1 MTTGTSSPIIEAASP
16 LFTPVPLRGNGTLD
30 GLAAAGFSADMAA
43 RFAKAPLGPQTY
55 RGISFEVNAVVILG
69 EEPVTVSVAP
79 TRAPWLVFLHAGDEW
94 TLPANPFGPVSALPR
109 RFPLGERM
117 AEYTVTYEDGKE
129 IALPIRCRHEIMQGQ
144 FGWPGMGIACVP
156 HRKPAPMQAE
166 GDDRAM
172 LGHWGHLQCRAHYPS
187 AIEAAWTLWAWE
199 NPHPE
204 KAITTIRF
212 SPVDGKVIIGAI
224 SAGQTTEHPL
234 RWRAR
239 RKAVL
244 KVPEGETA
252 DVHVDELGRS
262 RLIQLDLGQVISLTP
277 RREYPNEAWDET
289 YNNQLPTVSERELII
304 EYASHAEA
312 RFHLPGGTM
321 PVSEVEAKGGG
332 NLRPVAPSDQSVRL
346 RVVEQGSRTP
356 VAARL
361 HLHGEAGEYLA
372 PVDRHRIPNL
382 AWFEDYSVD
391 YSHNWVHHATYID
404 GETTVL
410 LPQGRVYLEITKGF
424 EIRPIRRVYQVTP
437 ETTEIEIEVEKV
449 LPWRERGWIT
459 ADTHVHFLSPQSA
472 MLEGAGEGVNIVN
485 VLASQWGELMTNV
498 GDFDGK
504 TTHGAG
510 SEYQVR
516 VGTENRQFVLGHIS
530 LLGYEGNIIA
540 PMTTGGPQESAIGD
554 PVSILLT
561 EWAQQC
567 KAQNGLV
574 VLPHFPH
581 PRLENAATIV
591 SGNAD
596 AIEMAAWSDMYS
608 GIDPYSLLDW
618 YRYLNNGYLTAAVA
632 GTDKMAAS
640 TAVGTIRTYA
650 WVGTEQPFTYEAW
663 KDAVRQARTFVS
675 YGPLLEFL
683 VEGQPAGSRL
693 KLYAFGGT
701 VDVTWEAASVTTP
714 MTEVALIVN
723 GEIRE
728 SRAVQPDRDAGH
740 FTVKVDRSSWIALMV
755 RGKYPDR
762 NHDMIAAHTSPVMV
776 EVEGSPF
783 YAAADAL
790 SILQQIEG
798 ALAYLD
804 TVATRAEAQAYQRM
818 RLLLTSVHRTLHNR
832 MHQQGHFH
840 EHTMTEDHREH
851 H

>member
-1 MTTGTSSPIIEAASP
+1 MTTSIASPIIEAASP
-16 LFTPVPLRGNGTLD
+16 LFSPVPFPGNGKLSE
-30 GLAAAGFSADMAA
+30 LAAAGFSADMAE
-43 RFAKAPLGPQTY
+43 RFAKAPVGPQTY
-55 RGISFEVNAVVILG
+55 RGIPFEVNEVVILG
-69 EEPVTVSVAP
+69 EAPVTVSVVP
-79 TRAPWLVFLHAGDEW
+79 VRAPWLVFLHAGDEW
-94 TLPANPFGPVSALPR
+94 PLPENPFGPVSPLPR
-109 RFPLGERM
+109 RFPLGQQL
-117 AEYTVTYEDGKE
+117 AEYAVTYEDGEE
-129 IALPIRCRHEIMQGQ
+129 ILLPIRSRYEITQGQ
-144 FGWPGMGIACVP
+144 FGWPGMGIGCVP
-156 HRKPAPMQAE
+156 HNKPAPMQTE
-166 GDDRAM
+166 GDDLVM
-172 LGHWGHLQCRAHYPS
+172 FSHWGLRQTRAQYAS
-187 AIEAAWTLWAWE
+187 AIEAAWSLWAWE

-204 KAITTIRF
+204 KAVIAIRF
-212 SPVDGKVIIGAI
+212 TPADGKVVIGAI
-224 SAGQTTEHPL
+224 SAGQVTEHPL
-234 RWRAR
+234 RWRTR

-244 KVPEGETA
+244 ALPEGQA
-252 DVHVDELGRS
+252 GDVHVDELGRS
-262 RLIQLDLGQVISLTP
+262 RLIQLDLGQVISLTE
-277 RREYPNEAWDET
+277 RREYPNEAWDAT
-289 YNNQLPTVSERELII
+289 YNNQLPTISKREII
-304 EYASHAEA
+304 VEYASHAEA
-312 RFHLPGGTM
+312 RFHLLGGAI
-321 PVSEVEAKGGG
+321 PVAEVEGKGSES
-332 NLRPVAPSDQSVRL
+332 LRPVAPSDQSVRL
-346 RVVEQGSRTP
+346 RVVERGSRRP
-356 VAARL
+356 VAVRL

-391 YSHNWVHHATYID
+391 YSHLWVHHCTYID

-410 LPQGRVYLEITKGF
+410 LPRGKVYLEITKGF
-424 EIRPIRRVYQVTP
+424 EIRPIRRVYSVTP

-449 LPWRERGWIT
+449 LPWREKGWIT

-510 SEYQVR
+510 GEYQVR

-530 LLGYEGNIIA
+530 LVGYEGNIIA
-540 PMTTGGPQESAIGD
+540 PMTTGGPGESAIGD
-554 PVSILLT
+554 PVGILLT
-561 EWAQQC
+561 EWARQC

-574 VLPHFPH
+574 IIPHFPH

-596 AIEMAAWSDMYS
+596 AIEVCAWSDMYS

-650 WVGTEQPFTYEAW
+650 WVGNEQPFTYEAW
-663 KDAVRQARTFVS
+663 KEAIRKARTFVS
-675 YGPLLEFL
+675 YGPLLEFA

-693 KLYAFGGT
+693 KMDASGGT
-701 VDVTWEAASVTTP
+701 VDVTWELASVTTP
-714 MTEVALIVN
+714 MTELNLIVN

-728 SRAVQPDRDAGH
+728 SRPVKPERDAGH
-740 FTVKVDRSSWIALMV
+740 FTVRVDRGSWLALLV

-762 NHDMIAAHTSPVMV
+762 ERDMIAAHTSPVMV
-776 EVEGSPF
+776 EVDGSPF

-790 SILQQIEG
+790 SILRQIEG

-804 TVATRAEAQAYQRM
+804 TVATRAETAAYQRM

-832 MHQQGHFH
+832 MHRQGHFH
-840 EHTMTEDHREH
+840 QHTATEDHSEH
-851 H
+851 R

>member
-1 MTTGTSSPIIEAASP
+1 MTTSTASPIIEAASP
-16 LFTPVPLRGNGTLD
+16 LFTPLPFKGNGRLTD
-30 GLAAAGFSADMAA
+30 LAAAGFSADMAA
-43 RFAKAPLGPQTY
+43 RFAKAPTGPQAY
-55 RGISFEVNAVVILG
+55 RGIPFEVGEVAILG
-69 EEPVTVSVAP
+69 EQPVTVSVAP

-94 TLPANPFGPVSALPR
+94 ALPENPFGPVSALPR

-117 AEYTVTYEDGKE
+117 AEYTVVYEDGEE

-187 AIEAAWTLWAWE
+187 AIEAAWTLWAWQ
-199 NPHPE
+199 NPRPE
-204 KAITTIRF
+204 QAVTAVRF
-212 SPVDGKVIIGAI
+212 TPVDGKVIIGAI
-224 SAGQTTEHPL
+224 SAGQTAEHPL

-244 KVPEGETA
+244 KVPEGEAA

-277 RREYPNEAWDET
+277 RREYPNETWGAT
-289 YNNQLPTVSERELII
+289 YNNQLPTVSERELIV

-312 RFHLPGGTM
+312 RFHLPDGII
-321 PVSEVEAKGGG
+321 PVSEVEERGGG
-332 NLRPVAPSDQSVRL
+332 NLRLVAPSDRSVRL
-346 RVVEQGSRTP
+346 RVVEQGSRKP

-410 LPQGRVYLEITKGF
+410 LPQGKVYLEITKGF
-424 EIRPIRRVYQVTP
+424 EIRPIRRVYTVTP

-449 LPWRERGWIT
+449 LPWRERGWVT

-591 SGNAD
+591 SGNVD

-618 YRYLNNGYLTAAVA
+618 YRYLNNGYLTAAVG

-650 WVGTEQPFTYEAW
+650 WVGNEQPFTYEAW
-663 KDAVRQARTFVS
+663 KDAVRQARTFVT
-675 YGPLLEFL
+675 YGPLLEFA

-728 SRAVQPDRDAGH
+728 SRTVQPDRDAGH

-804 TVATRAEAQAYQRM
+804 TVATRAEVNAYQRM

-840 EHTMTEDHREH
+840 QHSATEDHREH
-851 H
+851 R

>member
-1 MTTGTSSPIIEAASP
+1 MTTNTASPIIEAASP
-16 LFTPVPLRGNGTLD
+16 LFSPVPFSGNGKLTE
-30 GLAAAGFSADMAA
+30 LAAAGFSADMAA
-43 RFAKAPLGPQTY
+43 RFAKAPAGPQTY
-55 RGISFEVNAVVILG
+55 RGIPFEVNEAVILG
-69 EEPVTVSVAP
+69 GEPVTVGVAAIN
-79 TRAPWLVFLHAGDEW
+79 APWLVFLHAGDEW
-94 TLPANPFGPVSALPR
+94 PLPDNPFGPVSPVPR
-109 RFPLGERM
+109 RFPLGETL
-117 AEYTVTYEDGKE
+117 AEYTVIFADGE
-129 IALPIRCRHEIMQGQ
+129 EVVLPIRCRYEIMQGQ
-144 FGWPGMGIACVP
+144 FGWPGMGIGCVP
-156 HRKPAPMQAE
+156 HQKPAPMQAE

-172 LGHWGHLQCRAHYPS
+172 LGQWGLIQCRAHYSS
-187 AIEAAWTLWAWE
+187 AIEAAWSLWAWE
-199 NPHPE
+199 NPRPE
-204 KAITTIRF
+204 KAVVALRF
-212 SPVDGKVIIGAI
+212 SPVDGKVVIGAV
-224 SAGQTTEHPL
+224 SAGRTTEHPL

-244 KVPEGETA
+244 KIPEGESA
-252 DVHVDELGRS
+252 DAHVDELGRS
-262 RLIQLDLGQVISLTP
+262 RLIQLDLGQVISLAP
-277 RREYPNEAWDET
+277 RREYPHEGWEAT
-289 YNNQLPTVSERELII
+289 YNNQLPAVSARELIV

-312 RFHLPGGTM
+312 CFHLLGGVI
-321 PVSEVEAKGGG
+321 PVAKIEDKGSGD
-332 NLRPVAPSDQSVRL
+332 LRPVAPSDQSVRL
-346 RVVEQGSRTP
+346 RVVERGSRKP
-356 VAARL
+356 VAVRL

-372 PVDRHRIPNL
+372 PVDRHRIPNP

-391 YSHNWVHHATYID
+391 YSHQWTHHCTYID

-410 LPQGRVYLEITKGF
+410 LPQGKVYVEITKGF
-424 EIRPIRRVYQVTP
+424 EIRPIRRVYEVTP
-437 ETTEIEIEVEKV
+437 ETAEIEIEVEKV
-449 LPWRERGWIT
+449 LPWREKGWIT

-530 LLGYEGNIIA
+530 LVGYEGNIIA

-554 PVSILLT
+554 PVSCLLT
-561 EWAQQC
+561 EWARQC
-567 KAQNGLV
+567 RAQNGLV
-574 VLPHFPH
+574 ILPHFPH
-581 PRLENAATIV
+581 PRLENAAVIA
-591 SGNAD
+591 SGSAD
-596 AIEMAAWSDMYS
+596 AIEMCAWSDMYS

-618 YRYLNNGYLTAAVA
+618 YRYLNNGYMTAAVA

-650 WVGTEQPFTYEAW
+650 WVGNEQPFTYEAW
-663 KDAVRQARTFVS
+663 KEAIRRARTFVS
-675 YGPLLEFL
+675 YGPLLEFA

-701 VDVTWEAASVTTP
+701 VDVTWEVASVTTP
-714 MTEVALIVN
+714 MTEVSLIVN

-728 SRAVQPDRDAGH
+728 TRSVKPNRDAGN
-740 FTVKVDRSSWIALMV
+740 FTVKVDRSSWLALLV

-762 NHDMIAAHTSPVMV
+762 ERDMIAAHTSPVMV

-804 TVATRAEAQAYQRM
+804 TVATRAETAAYQRM
-818 RLLLTSVHRTLHNR
+818 RLLLTSVHRDLHNR
-832 MHQQGHFH
+832 MHRQGHFH
-840 EHTMTEDHREH
+840 QHTATEDHAEH
-851 H
+851 Q

>member
-1 MTTGTSSPIIEAASP
+1 MTTDTASPIIEAASP
-16 LFTPVPLRGNGTLD
+16 LFAPAPFRGNGRLTE
-30 GLAAAGFSADMAA
+30 LAAARFSAEMAE
-43 RFAKAPLGPQTY
+43 RFAKAPAGPQTH
-55 RGISFEVNAVVILG
+55 RGIPFDINEVAILG
-69 EEPVTVSVAP
+69 EAPVTVSVAP

-94 TLPANPFGPVSALPR
+94 PLPENPFGPVSPLPR
-109 RFPLGERM
+109 RFPLGQQL
-117 AEYTVTYEDGKE
+117 AEYAVIFADGEE
-129 IALPIRCRHEIMQGQ
+129 ILLPIRSRYEITQGQ
-144 FGWPGMGIACVP
+144 FGWPGMGIGCVP
-156 HRKPAPMQAE
+156 HQKPAPVPME

-172 LGHWGHLQCRAHYPS
+172 LGAWGMLQTRVQYAS

-199 NPHPE
+199 NPRPE
-204 KAITTIRF
+204 QTVTAVRF
-212 SPVDGKVIIGAI
+212 TPVDGKVVIGAI
-224 SAGQTTEHPL
+224 SAGQTAGHPL

-244 KVPEGETA
+244 IVPDGETA
-252 DVHVDELGRS
+252 DVHIDELGRS
-262 RLIQLDLGQVISLTP
+262 RLIQLDLGQVISLTE
-277 RREYPNEAWDET
+277 RREYPNETWEGT
-289 YNNQLPTVSERELII
+289 YNNQLPTVSAREVIV

-312 RFHLPGGTM
+312 RFHLPGGII
-321 PVSEVEAKGGG
+321 PVADVEEKGSGS
-332 NLRPVAPSDQSVRL
+332 LRTVAPSNQSVRL
-346 RVVEQGSRTP
+346 RVVERESRKP
-356 VAARL
+356 VAACL

-391 YSHNWVHHATYID
+391 YSHQWTHHATYID

-410 LPQGRVYLEITKGF
+410 LPQGKVYVEITKGF
-424 EIRPIRRVYQVTP
+424 EIRPIRRVYQVTT

-498 GDFDGK
+498 GDFDGR

-510 SEYQVR
+510 GEYQVR
-516 VGTENRQFVLGHIS
+516 VGTENRQFALGHIS
-530 LLGYEGNIIA
+530 LVGYEGKIIA

-561 EWAQQC
+561 EWARQC

-574 VLPHFPH
+574 ILPHFPH

-591 SGNAD
+591 SGSVD
-596 AIEMAAWSDMYS
+596 AVEMCAWSDMYS

-618 YRYLNNGYLTAAVA
+618 YRYLNNGYMTAAVA

-650 WVGTEQPFTYEAW
+650 WVGNEEPFTYDAW
-663 KDAVRQARTFVS
+663 KDAIRQARTFVS
-675 YGPLLEFL
+675 YGPLLEFA

-701 VDVTWEAASVTTP
+701 VDVTWEVASVTTP

-728 SRAVQPDRDAGH
+728 SRAVEPDRDAGH
-740 FTVKVDRSSWIALMV
+740 FTVKVDRSSWLALMV

-762 NHDMIAAHTSPVMV
+762 ERDMIAAHTSPVMV

-798 ALAYLD
+798 ALAYID
-804 TVATRAEAQAYQRM
+804 TVATRAEANAYQRM
-818 RLLLTSVHRTLHNR
+818 RLLLTSVHRELHNR
-832 MHQQGHFH
+832 MHRQGHFH
-840 EHTMTEDHREH
+840 QHTATEDHREH